1 MPSYWEYKMKNTELQ
16 NRIRK
21 NPRPMI
27 VDIWAP
33 WCAPCRAMEPA
44 FKQTSQK
51 YSGQV
56 DILKINADDSQE
68 VLKALGVRSIP
79 TLMAFAGEKLIM
91 RRTGIQS
98 AQELEMLF
106 EAALNQRKPAIVPPA
121 PIHRIIRTVGG
132 LALIA
137 FGWFTNQSYLLMGIG
152 AVLLFSA
159 VYDRCPI
166 YRAIVPRLLEKFQ
179 K

>member
-1 MPSYWEYKMKNTELQ
+1 MKNTEFQ
-16 NRIRK
+16 NRISK

-33 WCAPCRAMEPA
+33 WCTPCRAMEPA
-44 FKQTSQK
+44 FKQTGQK
-51 YSGQV
+51 YTGQV
-56 DILKINADDSQE
+56 DILKINADDSPD
-68 VLKALGVRSIP
+68 VVKALGVSGIP
-79 TLMAFAGEKLIM
+79 TVMAFAGEKLIM
-91 RRTGIQS
+91 RRTGMQS
-98 AQELEMLF
+98 AQALEMLF
-106 EAALNQRKPAIVPPA
+106 EAALNQRKPAIIPPA
-121 PIHRIIRTVGG
+121 PVDRIIRTAGG

-137 FGWFTNQSYLLMGIG
+137 FGWFTNQSYLMMGIG
-152 AVLLFSA
+152 GVLLFSA